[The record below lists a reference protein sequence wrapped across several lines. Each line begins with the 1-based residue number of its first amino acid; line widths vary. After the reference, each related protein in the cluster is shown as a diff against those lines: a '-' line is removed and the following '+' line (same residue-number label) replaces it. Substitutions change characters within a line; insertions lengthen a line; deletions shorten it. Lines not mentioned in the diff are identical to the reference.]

1 MPRFT
6 IDGKEITVE
15 PGTTILEAAKAHGI
29 RIPYFCWHP
38 KLAIDGSCRMC
49 QVEVEKI
56 PKLQIAC
63 NTPVSDGMV
72 VRTTNDRVEDA
83 QRAVME
89 LLLINHPLD
98 CPICDQAG
106 ECKLQNY
113 CFDFGVPH
121 SRYEEEKRQL
131 RKRVEIGPRV
141 MLDEERC
148 ILCRRCV
155 RFCREISKTG
165 ELTVEGRG
173 DVSVISTFPG
183 QPLDNRYSICTCD
196 ICPVGALTS
205 NDFRFK
211 VRVWFLKDTPSV
223 CTGCANG
230 CNINISAYKDR
241 IYRYLPRRNDA
252 VNDTWMCDDGRL
264 SYRRLQADDRILRAR
279 AVEPRVPD
287 ARPGSSA
294 NEELAREVPLDMAV
308 GIAAERLRNAR
319 DAQGAHALAAIASA
333 HVTNEDLFL
342 FLEFTREV
350 LGLERTGMIVPT
362 WEPDGFLIQEE
373 KAPNAAGARA
383 MGIGGAEEARDILA
397 RAERGEVK
405 ALLVLGADL
414 LLAGDREKV
423 LSALRKIET
432 IVCLDTHES
441 DLSRLAH
448 VVLPAQSFAEKDGTF
463 TNAKGRVQRIRPAL
477 RPAGEAL
484 PEWEILSRV
493 SARMGN
499 PFPHSSPRE
508 LLKAL
513 AGAHPAFA
521 RVTLESV
528 GTQGAP
534 LSPEK

>member
-279 AVEPRVPD
+279 AVEPRVPY
-287 ARPGSSA
+287 ARPGPSA
-294 NEELAREVPLDMAV
+294 NEEPAREVPLDMAV